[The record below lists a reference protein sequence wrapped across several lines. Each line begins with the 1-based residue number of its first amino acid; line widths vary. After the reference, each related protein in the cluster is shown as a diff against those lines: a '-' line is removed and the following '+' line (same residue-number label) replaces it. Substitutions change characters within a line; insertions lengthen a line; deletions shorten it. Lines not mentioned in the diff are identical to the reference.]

1 MELGPK
7 EQTDPKELA
16 IKEEKFLNLQFRW
29 NTKIRVGNKKY
40 FWIWIYVI
48 EPTAE
53 RKKERKIDSWCLS
66 FSSRKKHVCCC
77 YGEISKLID
86 KR

>member
-1 MELGPK
+1 MELGTK

-16 IKEEKFLNLQFRW
+16 IKEEKFLNLLFRW
-29 NTKIRVGNKKY
+29 NTKRRVGNKKY

-53 RKKERKIDSWCLS
+53 RNIDWFLMFIFQQQQKETCL
-66 FSSRKKHVCCC
+66 
-77 YGEISKLID
+77 LL
-86 KR
+86 

>member
-1 MELGPK
+1 MELGTK

-48 EPTAE
+48 EPIAE
-53 RKKERKIDSWCLS
+53 RKKDWFLMFIFQQQK
-66 FSSRKKHVCCC
+66 KKHVCCYC
-77 YGEISKLID
+77 SREISKLID

>member
-53 RKKERKIDSWCLS
+53 RKIDWFLMFIFQQQQNETCL
-66 FSSRKKHVCCC
+66 
-77 YGEISKLID
+77 LLL
-86 KR
+86 

>member
-53 RKKERKIDSWCLS
+53 RKIDSWCYLS
-66 FSSRKKHVCCC
+66 AAEK
-77 YGEISKLID
+77 EICLLLL
-86 KR
+86 

>member
-1 MELGPK
+1 MELGTK

-40 FWIWIYVI
+40 FWIWISVI

-53 RKKERKIDSWCLS
+53 RKKERMILDVYLSAAEKETCL
-66 FSSRKKHVCCC
+66 
-77 YGEISKLID
+77 LLL
-86 KR
+86 